1 MKRLLFALRAARCQ
15 FIYFSLF
22 FTPAHVVARCP
33 IIPLPRGKCVLL
45 FVVVKY
51 GCVIISF
58 VCFSS
63 QDEEAALAEVTG
75 RILIISL

>member
-1 MKRLLFALRAARCQ
+1 MKRLLFSLLAVRCE

-45 FVVVKY
+45 FVVIQY
-51 GCVIISF
+51 TCVIISLVF
-58 VCFSS
+58 
-63 QDEEAALAEVTG
+63 LLIG
-75 RILIISL
+75 REGGPG